1 MPPSPPSPLVLTGI
15 SRNRWELGGGGCGDF
30 LLSPTLLNLGP
41 TCLLQPGC
49 LRGNEK
55 PKVPLEPLINPLV
68 PLLLPLCLPSSY
80 SSFLYPPLTL
90 QTLPE
95 HCPTLAWG
103 LGSQGDRGRS
113 SSSWRPPEGCG
124 AGHLNVSPFQ
134 VDHLHDSRAGRFVLP
149 SPFQHFPF
157 HPYKPAGLLS
167 QRESKPRLWTNK
179 SIS

>member
-1 MPPSPPSPLVLTGI
+1 M
-15 SRNRWELGGGGCGDF
+15 
-30 LLSPTLLNLGP
+30 LSPTLLNLGP

-68 PLLLPLCLPSSY
+68 PLLLPLCFPSSY

-113 SSSWRPPEGCG
+113 SSAWRPRGGCG
-124 AGHLNVSPFQ
+124 AGHLNVLHFKWTISMTPELADLFSP
-134 VDHLHDSRAGRFVLP
+134 
-149 SPFQHFPF
+149 
-157 HPYKPAGLLS
+157 LLS
-167 QRESKPRLWTNK
+167 STFLFTLISRQDFYHREKASPDSGQIKAVVLCM
-179 SIS
+179 